1 MFAQKKKLVSKY
13 MSFNLISIKNI
24 YQETFSKKS
33 LRMCVLK
40 FVQFIR
46 GKDFRFSVVHREI
59 IAQQI
64 IN

>member
-1 MFAQKKKLVSKY
+1 